1 MTDDA
6 VDKETGLE
14 PSAKGDRHDEV
25 TRNAHLAEAVRKAA
39 ATATEDLTVDD
50 PRSPSTLP
58 PTETE

>member
-14 PSAKGDRHDEV
+14 PSAKGGHDEK

-39 ATATEDLTVDD
+39 AIATEDLTVDD

-58 PTETE
+58 QTETE

>member
-1 MTDDA
+1 MADDA

-14 PSAKGDRHDEV
+14 LSAEGDRHDDEI
-25 TRNAHLAEAVRKAA
+25 RNAHLAEAVRKAA
-39 ATATEDLTVDD
+39 AMTTEDLSVDD

>member
-6 VDKETGLE
+6 VIKETGLE
-14 PSAKGDRHDEV
+14 PSAKGDHQDEQ
-25 TRNAHLAEAVRKAA
+25 TRNAHLAEAARKAA
-39 ATATEDLTVDD
+39 AMTTEDLSVDD